1 MDRVTEKALGF
12 DVTLLQRYSSPETIY
27 FWWGRSPAVVYW
39 AASYFT
45 NGLYAYGDQE
55 DQLLNR
61 LKRAVKLSTQQYRE
75 PKLRKAAARPKRRS
89 MEETGFKDHGQV
101 VFYDFGATQRDLAVE
116 LTKLSRDFVYR
127 VPPSLTGLLRDLNV
141 FRDEVRAAYSDT
153 PYGPKRRTGL
163 LMFLKLDADA
173 LQELHSSQALLDE
186 LEEFF
191 TNAHKERIY
200 PILATKEA
208 SDLSVGVVKAAE
220 SAIFVGDANQK
231 LAEAFYKVPVHDRDF
246 GSIRIGVVWDIT
258 KPDALRRMA
267 PVRAEKEQWVIER
280 QAALEK
286 QDADW
291 DAYLE
296 ALEEQ
301 RP

>member
-1 MDRVTEKALGF
+1 MDRVTQKALGF

-45 NGLYAYGDQE
+45 NGLYAYGDE
-55 DQLLNR
+55 EEQLLNR

-75 PKLRKAAARPKRRS
+75 PKLRKTAARPKRRS
-89 MEETGFKDHGQV
+89 MEETGFKDQGQV

-116 LTKLSRDFVYR
+116 LTKLSKDFVYR
-127 VPPSLTGLLRDLNV
+127 VPASLAGLLRDLNV
-141 FRDEVRAAYSDT
+141 FREEVRDAYSDT
-153 PYGPKRRTGL
+153 PYGPKRRMGL
-163 LMFLKLDADA
+163 LMFLKLDDDA
-173 LQELHSSQALLDE
+173 LRELRSNEVLLNE

-191 TNAHKERIY
+191 SNAHKERIY
-200 PILATKEA
+200 PILAAKDA
-208 SDLSVGVVKAAE
+208 ADLSVGIVRAAE
-220 SAIFVGDANQK
+220 SAVFVGKANQE
-231 LAEAFYKVPVHDRDF
+231 LAEAFYKLPVQDRDF
-246 GSIRIGVVWDIT
+246 GSVRIGVVWDTT
-258 KPDALRRMA
+258 KPEVLRRMA

-291 DAYLE
+291 NAYLE

-301 RP
+301 RS